1 MASKF
6 SLILCIFAIWA
17 IDFTNSAS
25 SSHNAPSPSVDC
37 SVLVIVMSDCLSFVT
52 NDSTVT
58 KPEGTCCSGL
68 KIVLKTIP
76 SCLCEIFQNSAQF
89 GLVFNLTKTLTLPS
103 ACKVS
108 APSLFNCGLSDA
120 PVPTRAAAAPRV
132 SLSPASSPT
141 PSAEAPGET
150 TPSVNELSTEP
161 AAAPTGKSAAS
172 ALLPISVGSLLVFLV
187 SAFSGL

>member
-37 SVLVIVMSDCLSFVT
+37 SLLVITMSDCLSFVT
-52 NDSTVT
+52 NNSTVT

-68 KIVLKTIP
+68 KIVLKSIP
-76 SCLCEIFQNSAQF
+76 SCLCEVFENSAQF
-89 GLVFNLTKTLTLPS
+89 GLVLNLTKTLTLPS
-103 ACKVS
+103 FCKVS

-120 PVPTRAAAAPRV
+120 PAPAPALAPGV
-132 SLSPASSPT
+132 SLSPAYSPT
-141 PSAEAPGET
+141 PSAEAPGVT
-150 TPSVNELSTEP
+150 TPSVDDLSTEP

-172 ALLPISVGSLLVFLV
+172 ALLPISALSLLVFLLSV
-187 SAFSGL
+187 GL

>member
-17 IDFTNSAS
+17 IDFTKSAS

-37 SVLVIVMSDCLSFVT
+37 SLLIIAMSDCLSFVT

-68 KIVLKTIP
+68 KIVLKSIP
-76 SCLCEIFQNSAQF
+76 SCLCEVFENSSQF
-89 GLVFNLTKTLTLPS
+89 GLVLNLTKTLTLPS
-103 ACKVS
+103 FCKVA

-120 PVPTRAAAAPRV
+120 PAPAPAPDPGI
-132 SLSPASSPT
+132 SLSPASSST
-141 PSAEAPGET
+141 PSDEAPGVT
-150 TPSVNELSTEP
+150 TPSVDDLSTEP
-161 AAAPTGKSAAS
+161 EAAPPTSKSAAS
-172 ALLPISVGSLLVFLV
+172 ALLPISAGSLLVFSL

>member
-1 MASKF
+1 
-6 SLILCIFAIWA
+6 
-17 IDFTNSAS
+17 
-25 SSHNAPSPSVDC
+25 
-37 SVLVIVMSDCLSFVT
+37 
-52 NDSTVT
+52 
-58 KPEGTCCSGL
+58 G
-68 KIVLKTIP
+68 
-76 SCLCEIFQNSAQF
+76 
-89 GLVFNLTKTLTLPS
+89 
-103 ACKVS
+103 
-108 APSLFNCGLSDA
+108 
-120 PVPTRAAAAPRV
+120 V